1 MPASQY
7 GPNFAEAF
15 LTGEKILNSRAKR
28 ASLQADSERQNR
40 ANVLLGRQAADV
52 SSDDEG
58 LLLTNPDL
66 MMKYAAAVGDMS
78 VNEREKV
85 LQVSLG
91 LAKKANLIMNSPD
104 PAQEWAR
111 LFKSA
116 PPHMQRALG
125 ERYSPVKVKEMFIDG
140 ITMTELMKNPSALEY
155 GAKNMLFMNGRSI
168 GGAPGEAF
176 RRRNSGTGRYA
187 MDGVLLQSNPSVD
200 SGVPGSDTVSGGG
213 QLVGGKKKDKNLSHI
228 QWLR

>member
-15 LTGEKILNSRAKR
+15 LSGEKILNSRAKR
-28 ASLQADSERQNR
+28 ASLQADTERQKR
-40 ANVLLGRQAADV
+40 ANVLLGRQATDV
-52 SSDDEG
+52 SSADEG

-66 MMKYAAAVGDMS
+66 MMKYADAVGDMS

-104 PAQEWAR
+104 PAREWAR

-125 ERYSPVKVKEMFIDG
+125 ERYSPLKVKEMFIDG
-140 ITMTELMKNPSALEY
+140 ITMTELTKNPSALEY
-155 GAKNMLFMNGRSI
+155 GAKNMLFKNGRSI
-168 GGAPGEAF
+168 GSPTGGAF
-176 RRRNSGTGRYA
+176 RKKNSGAGRYA
-187 MDGVLLQSNPSVD
+187 KDSVLLQSNPSVD
-200 SGVPGSDTVSGGG
+200 GDVPGPGAVSGGG